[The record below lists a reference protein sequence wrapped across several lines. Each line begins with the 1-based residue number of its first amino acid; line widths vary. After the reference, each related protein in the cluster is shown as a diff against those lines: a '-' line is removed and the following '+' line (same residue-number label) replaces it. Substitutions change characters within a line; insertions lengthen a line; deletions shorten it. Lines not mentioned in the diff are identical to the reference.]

1 MSAEVLKN
9 YLIKDFFPE
18 YKKFP
23 WFLKEEFK
31 GKLTRTNNNSEM
43 YFHATL
49 PKAEKKRYRTKNG
62 VFNQISNR
70 KKWLDEKNKIPT
82 NKMTNPEYLFLG
94 TVNLLGLL
102 LIFSVYFYK
111 VLFPVFF

>member
-49 PKAEKKRYRTKNG
+49 PKAEKKT
-62 VFNQISNR
+62 I
-70 KKWLDEKNKIPT
+70 
-82 NKMTNPEYLFLG
+82 
-94 TVNLLGLL
+94 
-102 LIFSVYFYK
+102 
-111 VLFPVFF
+111 